1 MIHNVQLKQCAA
13 VYKTLEE
20 RQPELCDGP
29 RTHYEAGGPWP
40 VTFPIGRPTDGTCH
54 LFGRAC
60 ERDTQTFD
68 GSSWNTQRGF
78 TFPSGRPG
86 SCLALG
92 KPLWPC
98 ADEKSSVEGG
108 RRGCGDAR
116 ALPVMAEFQSGLCVE
131 EAKYSKL
138 SCSLYEK
145 VAALSQPLGR
155 AEPSRVSFLYVIEHC
170 RPELL
175 SYPTQ
180 CWLTHTTPRWS
191 LTAKPRP

>member
-68 GSSWNTQRGF
+68 GTSWNTQRVF
-78 TFPSGRPG
+78 TLPSGRPG

-98 ADEKSSVEGG
+98 ANEKGSVEGG

-116 ALPVMAEFQSGLCVE
+116 ALPVMAEFQTGFVCVE
-131 EAKYSKL
+131 EAKYSKQ
-138 SCSLYEK
+138 SCSLYSLWDGCS
-145 VAALSQPLGR
+145 ALSTSWLSR
-155 AEPSRVSFLYVIEHC
+155 AEPGVVPICH
-170 RPELL
+170 
-175 SYPTQ
+175 
-180 CWLTHTTPRWS
+180 
-191 LTAKPRP
+191 